1 MDYNKLIIVLAVIL
15 IVIAVGCLMMFNQT
29 AKKTTTNTANVT
41 NTTNT
46 TNATNINLTNN
57 ATDSTESKQNQNN
70 YDSEYTRG
78 KVNSKD
84 VPSDIYSRWDTDGD
98 GKFSSSELDV
108 HDRDLGQGKYYTGH
122 ENMKDSLNTYPN

>member
-70 YDSEYTRG
+70 YDSEYTQG

-98 GKFSSSELDV
+98 GKFSSAYFFGYD
-108 HDRDLGQGKYYTGH
+108 
-122 ENMKDSLNTYPN
+122 DSILLL